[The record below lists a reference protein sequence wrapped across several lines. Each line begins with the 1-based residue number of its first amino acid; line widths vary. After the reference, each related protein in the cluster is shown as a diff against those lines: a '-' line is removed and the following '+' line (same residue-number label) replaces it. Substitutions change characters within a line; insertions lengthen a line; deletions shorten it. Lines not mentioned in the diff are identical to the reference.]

1 MERQLIKVAKELNVG
16 MGTVVEFLS
25 GKGFEIE
32 NRPISK
38 VTDSMYDAL
47 NKKFSDSKADKAKAD
62 QIEFGIRPMP
72 PTPQSRPTNP
82 SVTTPN
88 LERRPVTIG
97 SLTSRPEEKPTVVVE
112 KQGLPDVIE
121 RPKIVLPK
129 IIGRIDL
136 SPKKEEPKPQPQA
149 KVEVKPVVPQPTQPQ
164 TPRIDQKPNE
174 QPRDGQQGNNQ
185 QGGGQRNDQPRRDG
199 QQGGGNR
206 DGQPRR
212 DGQQGGGN
220 RDGQP
225 RRDGQQGG
233 GNRDGQPRTDQ
244 PRRDGQQGGGNRDG
258 QPRNDQPR
266 RDGQQGGGNRDG
278 QPRNDQ
284 PRRDGQQGGGNRDG
298 QPRTDQPRR
307 DGQQGG
313 GNRDGQPRRDGQQG
327 GGNRDGQPR
336 RDGQQG
342 GGRDGRR
349 DGQGGGNRDGRRD
362 GQPRNDQRRDGS
374 VSGAPVIQ
382 PRVELPKVP
391 VVEAP
396 VVERV
401 DPEAELIRAEA
412 PQLKGLNIKGK
423 IDVNKFIE
431 REKEERNLE
440 RNRRRERERD
450 RRNGGPNMN
459 PAGGTGG
466 QNTEGGRNNGGNAG
480 GNVNESS
487 EAKRRRLRK
496 PVVGATGG
504 AGAAQQGGQGQG
516 QGGGNRGGGQG
527 QGQQGGGNRTGGG
540 QGQGQ
545 QGGGQG
551 GYQGN
556 RTGGGQGGQ
565 QGGGGNRT
573 GGNGQGFQRNDNR
586 GGGYQ
591 GNRPNNNGPQVPQ
604 SNEVTQAQIE
614 AKIKETMA
622 RLNIGGK
629 NKGQKVR
636 RDKREKFRE
645 KEEMRQQAEDGGKLQ
660 VAEFI
665 SVSDLANLMDVGATD
680 VIKTCMGM
688 GYFVNLNQRLD
699 AELIEVI
706 AGEFGH
712 EVEFV
717 SAEEQVAVVEEEPD
731 APEDLVFRSP
741 VVTIMGHVDHG
752 KTSLLDNVRKADVA
766 TGEAGGITQHI
777 GAYEVKL
784 ADGKKITFLDTPG
797 HEAFTAMRARGA
809 KVTDVAV
816 IIISADDSIMPQT
829 REAISHAQAANVPII
844 FAINKIDK
852 AGADPER
859 IKGELAQMNLLV
871 ESWGGKYQSQDIS
884 AKKGD
889 GVPEL
894 LEKILLE
901 AELLDLKAN
910 PKKRASG
917 TVIEASLDKG
927 RGYVT
932 KMLVQAGTLKIGDA
946 LVAGETAGK
955 VKAMFNE
962 RGQKVLKAGPS
973 TPVLV
978 LGLSGAPQA
987 GEIFKVMEKES
998 DAKEIANKR
1007 SQIVREQS
1015 ARSTKRISLDEIG
1028 RRLALGTF
1036 KELNLIIK
1044 GDVDGSVEALADSL
1058 LKQSQETVAV
1068 RVIHKAVGAI
1078 TESDILLASA
1088 SDAIIVGFQ
1097 VRPSPNA
1104 KKLAER
1110 EGVEIKTYSIIYEAI
1125 NEIRSA
1131 IEGMLEPTKEEKV
1144 TSTIEVREVFKITK
1158 VGTVAGCYVQEG
1170 KADRKNH
1177 LRVIR
1182 DGIVI
1187 FPVKENALGSL
1198 ASLKRFKDDVK
1209 EVKFGFEC
1217 GLMIDNFNDIE
1228 VGDFIETYEIIEVK
1242 QKLAKL

>member
-16 MGTVVEFLS
+16 MGTVVEFLQ

-38 VTDSMYDAL
+38 VTDPMYDAL
-47 NKKFSDSKADKAKAD
+47 SKKFSDSKADKEKAD
-62 QIEFGIRPMP
+62 QIAFGVRPMQ
-72 PTPQSRPTNP
+72 PTPQSRPTTP
-82 SVTTPN
+82 SVSTPP
-88 LERRPVTIG
+88 LERRTVTIG
-97 SLTSRPEEKPTVVVE
+97 SLTGKPAEEKPVVTVTVE
-112 KQGLPDVIE
+112 KPALPDVIE
-121 RPKIVLPK
+121 RPKIVVPK
-129 IIGRIDL
+129 ILGKIDL
-136 SPKKEEPKPQPQA
+136 TPRKEEPRPQQRTD
-149 KVEVKPVVPQPTQPQ
+149 VKPTQPQ
-164 TPRIDQKPNE
+164 
-174 QPRDGQQGNNQ
+174 QPRN
-185 QGGGQRNDQPRRDG
+185 NDQPRRDG
-199 QQGGGNR
+199 QQ
-206 DGQPRR
+206 PR
-212 DGQQGGGN
+212 N
-220 RDGQP
+220 
-225 RRDGQQGG
+225 
-233 GNRDGQPRTDQ
+233 NDQ
-244 PRRDGQQGGGNRDG
+244 PRRDGQQPRNNDQPRRDG
-258 QPRNDQPR
+258 QQPRNDQPR
-266 RDGQQGGGNRDG
+266 RDGQQPRNDQPRRDG
-278 QPRNDQ
+278 QQPRNDQ
-284 PRRDGQQGGGNRDG
+284 PRRDGQQ
-298 QPRTDQPRR
+298 PRNDQPRR
-307 DGQQGG
+307 DGQQPR
-313 GNRDGQPRRDGQQG
+313 NDQPRRDGQR
-327 GGNRDGQPR
+327 NDR
-336 RDGQQG
+336 RD
-342 GGRDGRR
+342 
-349 DGQGGGNRDGRRD
+349 N
-362 GQPRNDQRRDGS
+362 QPYIPRPELLK
-374 VSGAPVIQ
+374 APVIE
-382 PRVELPKVP
+382 PIVLDPAEI
-391 VVEAP
+391 EA
-396 VVERV
+396 
-401 DPEAELIRAEA
+401 AELIRAEA
-412 PQLKGLNIKGK
+412 PQLRGLNIKGK

-450 RRNGGPNMN
+450 RRNGGPNMT
-459 PAGGTGG
+459 PAGG
-466 QNTEGGRNNGGNAG
+466 QVSEGNRNAG
-480 GNVNESS
+480 ESS
-487 EAKRRRLRK
+487 ESKRRRLRK
-496 PVVGATGG
+496 PVVGGTGTGATGG
-504 AGAAQQGGQGQG
+504 AQQGAGTGQQG
-516 QGGGNRGGGQG
+516 GGGNRTGG
-527 QGQQGGGNRTGGG
+527 GQQGGGNRTGGG
-540 QGQGQ
+540 GQ
-545 QGGGQG
+545 QGGGNRTGGQQG
-551 GYQGN
+551 GGTGYQGGGN
-556 RTGGGQGGQ
+556 RTGGGQQGGGTGYQ
-565 QGGGGNRT
+565 GGGNRT
-573 GGNGQGFQRNDNR
+573 GG
-586 GGGYQ
+586 
-591 GNRPNNNGPQVPQ
+591 GNRPNGNNNRPSNNTPQTPQ

-645 KEEMRQQAEDGGKLQ
+645 KEEMRQQAEQGGKLQ

-665 SVSDLANLMDVGATD
+665 SVSDLASLMDVGATD

-717 SAEEQVAVVEEEPD
+717 SAEEQVAVMEEEPD
-731 APEDLVFRSP
+731 APEDLIFRSP

-829 REAISHAQAANVPII
+829 REAISHAQAAGVPIV

-910 PKKRASG
+910 PNKRASG

-1007 SQIVREQS
+1007 AQIVREQS
-1015 ARSTKRISLDEIG
+1015 ARSTKRISLEEIG

-1125 NEIRSA
+1125 SEIRSA

-1144 TSTIEVREVFKITK
+1144 TSTIEVRDVFKITK

-1170 KADRKNH
+1170 KVERKNH

-1187 FPVKENALGSL
+1187 FPVKENQLGGL

-1242 QKLAKL
+1242 QKLAKQ

>member
-16 MGTVVEFLS
+16 MGTVVEFLT

-38 VTDSMYDAL
+38 VTDPMYDAL
-47 NKKFSDSKADKAKAD
+47 SKKFSDSKADKEKAD
-62 QIEFGIRPMP
+62 QIAFGVRPMQS
-72 PTPQSRPTNP
+72 TPQSRPTTP
-82 SVTTPN
+82 SVTAPPA
-88 LERRPVTIG
+88 ERRTVTIG
-97 SLTSRPEEKPTVVVE
+97 SISGKPTEEKPVVVAE
-112 KQGLPDVIE
+112 KQPLPDFIE

-129 IIGRIDL
+129 IVGRIDL
-136 SPKKEEPKPQPQA
+136 TPKKEEPKPQPKA
-149 KVEVKPVVPQPTQPQ
+149 DVKPAQPQ
-164 TPRIDQKPNE
+164 
-174 QPRDGQQGNNQ
+174 QPRDGQQP
-185 QGGGQRNDQPRRDG
+185 RNDQPRRDG
-199 QQGGGNR
+199 QQPR
-206 DGQPRR
+206 DGQPPRTDQPRR
-212 DGQQGGGN
+212 DGQQPRN
-220 RDGQP
+220 DQP
-225 RRDGQQGG
+225 RRDGQQPR
-233 GNRDGQPRTDQ
+233 NDQPRRDGQQPRTDQ
-244 PRRDGQQGGGNRDG
+244 PRRDGQQPRTDQPRRDG
-258 QPRNDQPR
+258 QQPRNDQPRTDQPRRDGQQPRNDQPR
-266 RDGQQGGGNRDG
+266 RDGQQPRNDQPRRDG
-278 QPRNDQ
+278 QQPRNDQ
-284 PRRDGQQGGGNRDG
+284 PRRDGQQ
-298 QPRTDQPRR
+298 
-307 DGQQGG
+307 
-313 GNRDGQPRRDGQQG
+313 
-327 GGNRDGQPR
+327 
-336 RDGQQG
+336 
-342 GGRDGRR
+342 
-349 DGQGGGNRDGRRD
+349 
-362 GQPRNDQRRDGS
+362 PRNDQRRDGGQRNDQRRDQPFIPRPE
-374 VSGAPVIQ
+374 VLKAPVI
-382 PRVELPKVP
+382 EP
-391 VVEAP
+391 VIIDP
-396 VVERV
+396 V
-401 DPEAELIRAEA
+401 DLEAELIRAEA
-412 PQLKGLNIKGK
+412 PQLRGLNIKGK

-459 PAGGTGG
+459 PAGAAG
-466 QNTEGGRNNGGNAG
+466 QNTEGGNRNAGNA
-480 GNVNESS
+480 NESS
-487 EAKRRRLRK
+487 ESRRRRLRK
-496 PVVGATGG
+496 PPLAANGTAGTGTGQQG
-504 AGAAQQGGQGQG
+504 AGTGQQGAG
-516 QGGGNRGGGQG
+516 QGGGNRQGGTQGGGNRQGGGQG
-527 QGQQGGGNRTGGG
+527 GGNRQGGTQGGGQQGGNQQGTGTGTGYQGGGNRTGGG
-540 QGQGQ
+540 T
-545 QGGGQG
+545 
-551 GYQGN
+551 GYQ
-556 RTGGGQGGQ
+556 
-565 QGGGGNRT
+565 GGGNRT
-573 GGNGQGFQRNDNR
+573 GGGT
-586 GGGYQ
+586 GYQ
-591 GNRPNNNGPQVPQ
+591 GGGNRTGGGNRPSTPATPQ

-636 RDKREKFRE
+636 RGKREKFRE
-645 KEEMRQQAEDGGKLQ
+645 KEEMRQQAEQGGKLQ

-665 SVSDLANLMDVGATD
+665 SVSDLASLMDVGATD

-717 SAEEQVAVVEEEPD
+717 SAEEQVAVIEEEPD
-731 APEDLVFRSP
+731 SPEDLIFRSP

-816 IIISADDSIMPQT
+816 VIISADDSIMPQT
-829 REAISHAQAANVPII
+829 REAISHAQAAGVPMI

-859 IKGELAQMNLLV
+859 IKNELAQMNLLV

-884 AKKGD
+884 AKKGT

-910 PKKRASG
+910 PNKRASG

-1097 VRPSPNA
+1097 VRPSINA

-1125 NEIRSA
+1125 SEIRSA

-1170 KADRKNH
+1170 KADRKNY

-1182 DGIVI
+1182 NGIVI
-1187 FPVKENALGSL
+1187 FPVKENQLGTL

-1228 VGDFIETYEIIEVK
+1228 VGDFVETYEIIEVK
-1242 QKLAKL
+1242 QKLAKQ

>member
-16 MGTVVEFLS
+16 MGTVVEFLT

-38 VTDSMYDAL
+38 VTDPMYDAL
-47 NKKFSDSKADKAKAD
+47 SKKFSDSKADKEKAD
-62 QIEFGIRPMP
+62 QIAFGVRPMQ
-72 PTPQSRPTNP
+72 PTPQSRPTTP
-82 SVTTPN
+82 SVTTPPA
-88 LERRPVTIG
+88 ERRTVTIG
-97 SLTSRPEEKPTVVVE
+97 SISGKPTEEKPVVAAE
-112 KQGLPDVIE
+112 KPALPDFIE

-129 IIGRIDL
+129 IVGKIDL
-136 SPKKEEPKPQPQA
+136 TQKKEEPKPQPKADA
-149 KVEVKPVVPQPTQPQ
+149 KPAQPQ
-164 TPRIDQKPNE
+164 L
-174 QPRDGQQGNNQ
+174 PRDGQQP
-185 QGGGQRNDQPRRDG
+185 RNDQPRRDG
-199 QQGGGNR
+199 Q
-206 DGQPRR
+206 
-212 DGQQGGGN
+212 
-220 RDGQP
+220 
-225 RRDGQQGG
+225 
-233 GNRDGQPRTDQ
+233 QPRTDQ
-244 PRRDGQQGGGNRDG
+244 PRRDGQQPRNDQPRRDG
-258 QPRNDQPR
+258 QQPRTDQPRRDGQQPRTDQPRRDGQQPRTDQPRRDGQPPRNDQPRRDGQPPRTDQPRRDGQQPRTDQPRRDGQQPRNDQPR
-266 RDGQQGGGNRDG
+266 RDGQQ
-278 QPRNDQ
+278 
-284 PRRDGQQGGGNRDG
+284 
-298 QPRTDQPRR
+298 
-307 DGQQGG
+307 
-313 GNRDGQPRRDGQQG
+313 
-327 GGNRDGQPR
+327 
-336 RDGQQG
+336 
-342 GGRDGRR
+342 
-349 DGQGGGNRDGRRD
+349 
-362 GQPRNDQRRDGS
+362 PRNDQRRDGQRNDRRDNQPIPIRPELLK
-374 VSGAPVIQ
+374 APVM
-382 PRVELPKVP
+382 EP
-391 VVEAP
+391 VIIDP
-396 VVERV
+396 V
-401 DPEAELIRAEA
+401 DAEAELIRAEA
-412 PQLKGLNIKGK
+412 PLLRGLNIKGK

-450 RRNGGPNMN
+450 RRNGGPSMN
-459 PAGGTGG
+459 AAGGAG
-466 QNTEGGRNNGGNAG
+466 QNTEGGNRNAGNAG
-480 GNVNESS
+480 ESS
-487 EAKRRRLRK
+487 ESRRRRLRK
-496 PVVGATGG
+496 PPLAANGTGG
-504 AGAAQQGGQGQG
+504 AGAAQQGGAGT
-516 QGGGNRGGGQG
+516 
-527 QGQQGGGNRTGGG
+527 GQQGGGNRTGGG
-540 QGQGQ
+540 GQGGGNRTGGGGQ
-545 QGGGQG
+545 QG
-551 GYQGN
+551 GN
-556 RTGGGQGGQ
+556 RTGGGQQGGNQ
-565 QGGGGNRT
+565 QGGTGTGYQGGGNRT
-573 GGNGQGFQRNDNR
+573 GGGT
-586 GGGYQ
+586 GYQ
-591 GNRPNNNGPQVPQ
+591 GGGNRTGGGTGTGYQGGNNRAGGNNRVGGNTPAVPQ

-636 RDKREKFRE
+636 RGKREKFRE

-665 SVSDLANLMDVGATD
+665 SVSDLASLMDVGATD

-717 SAEEQVAVVEEEPD
+717 SAEEQVSVVEEEPD

-816 IIISADDSIMPQT
+816 VIISADDSIMPQT
-829 REAISHAQAANVPII
+829 REAISHAQAAGVPMI

-871 ESWGGKYQSQDIS
+871 ESWGGKFQSQDIS

-910 PKKRASG
+910 PNKRASG

-1125 NEIRSA
+1125 SEIRSA

-1170 KADRKNH
+1170 KADRKNY

-1182 DGIVI
+1182 QGIVV
-1187 FPVKENALGSL
+1187 FPVKENQLGTL

-1228 VGDFIETYEIIEVK
+1228 VGDFVETYEIIEVK
-1242 QKLAKL
+1242 QKLAKQ

>member
-16 MGTVVEFLS
+16 MSTVVEFLS

-62 QIEFGIRPMP
+62 QIEFGIRPTP

-97 SLTSRPEEKPTVVVE
+97 SLTSRPEEKPTVTVE

-136 SPKKEEPKPQPQA
+136 TPKKEEPKPQPQP
-149 KVEVKPVVPQPTQPQ
+149 KVEAQPTVTPPTPQ
-164 TPRIDQKPNE
+164 TPRIESKPNE
-174 QPRDGQQGNNQ
+174 PVRDGQQSGGNRDGQPRRDGQQGGGNRDGQPRRDGQQGSGNRDGQPRRDGQ
-185 QGGGQRNDQPRRDG
+185 QGGGNRDGQPRNDQPRRDG

-225 RRDGQQGG
+225 R
-233 GNRDGQPRTDQ
+233 NDQ

-298 QPRTDQPRR
+298 QPR
-307 DGQQGG
+307 
-313 GNRDGQPRRDGQQG
+313 
-327 GGNRDGQPR
+327 

-349 DGQGGGNRDGRRD
+349 DGRDGGQRRD
-362 GQPRNDQRRDGS
+362 GQPRNDQRREGGGS
-374 VSGAPVIQ
+374 SAPVIQ

-391 VVEAP
+391 VIEAP
-396 VVERV
+396 VVERP

-466 QNTEGGRNNGGNAG
+466 QNTEGGRNNGSNAG
-480 GNVNESS
+480 GNANESS

-496 PVVGATGG
+496 PIAGATGG

-527 QGQQGGGNRTGGG
+527 QQGGGGNRTGGG

-545 QGGGQG
+545 QGGG
-551 GYQGN
+551 GN
-556 RTGGGQGGQ
+556 RTGGGQGQGQ
-565 QGGGGNRT
+565 QGGGGGNRG

-629 NKGQKVR
+629 SKGQKVR

-932 KMLVQAGTLKIGDA
+932 KMLVQTGTLKIGDA

-1007 SQIVREQS
+1007 AQIVREQS

-1170 KADRKNH
+1170 KVERKNH
-1177 LRVIR
+1177 LRIIR

-1187 FPVKENALGSL
+1187 FPVKENALGNF

>member
-16 MGTVVEFLS
+16 MGTVVEFLT

-38 VTDSMYDAL
+38 VTDPMYDAL
-47 NKKFSDSKADKAKAD
+47 SKKFSDSKADKEKAD
-62 QIEFGIRPMP
+62 QIAFGVRPMQ
-72 PTPQSRPTNP
+72 PTPQSRATTP
-82 SVTTPN
+82 SVTTAPF
-88 LERRPVTIG
+88 ERRTVTIG
-97 SLTSRPEEKPTVVVE
+97 SLTGKPTEEKPVVAVE
-112 KQGLPDVIE
+112 KPALPDVIE
-121 RPKIVLPK
+121 RPKIVVPK
-129 IIGRIDL
+129 ILGRIDL
-136 SPKKEEPKPQPQA
+136 TPKKEEAQPQPKA
-149 KVEVKPVVPQPTQPQ
+149 DVKPAQPQ
-164 TPRIDQKPNE
+164 
-174 QPRDGQQGNNQ
+174 QP
-185 QGGGQRNDQPRRDG
+185 RNDQPRRDG
-199 QQGGGNR
+199 Q
-206 DGQPRR
+206 
-212 DGQQGGGN
+212 
-220 RDGQP
+220 
-225 RRDGQQGG
+225 
-233 GNRDGQPRTDQ
+233 QPRTDQ
-244 PRRDGQQGGGNRDG
+244 PRRDGQQPRNDQPRRDG
-258 QPRNDQPR
+258 QQPRTDQPRRDGQQPRTDQPRRDGQQPRIDQPRRDGQQPRNDQPR
-266 RDGQQGGGNRDG
+266 RDGQQ
-278 QPRNDQ
+278 PRNDQ
-284 PRRDGQQGGGNRDG
+284 PRRDGQ

-307 DGQQGG
+307 DGQQ
-313 GNRDGQPRRDGQQG
+313 
-327 GGNRDGQPR
+327 
-336 RDGQQG
+336 
-342 GGRDGRR
+342 
-349 DGQGGGNRDGRRD
+349 
-362 GQPRNDQRRDGS
+362 PRNDQRRDGQRNDRRDNQPYIPRPELLK
-374 VSGAPVIQ
+374 APVI
-382 PRVELPKVP
+382 EP
-391 VVEAP
+391 VIIEP
-396 VVERV
+396 V

-412 PQLKGLNIKGK
+412 PQLRGLHIKGK

-450 RRNGGPNMN
+450 RRNGGPNMT
-459 PAGGTGG
+459 PAGG
-466 QNTEGGRNNGGNAG
+466 QVTEGGRVG
-480 GNVNESS
+480 ESN

-496 PVVGATGG
+496 PIVGTAGAGTAG
-504 AGAAQQGGQGQG
+504 AGAGQQNGGGNRTGGG
-516 QGGGNRGGGQG
+516 QGGGNRQG
-527 QGQQGGGNRTGGG
+527 GQQGGGNRTGGG
-540 QGQGQ
+540 Q
-545 QGGGQG
+545 QGGGT
-551 GYQGN
+551 GYQ
-556 RTGGGQGGQ
+556 
-565 QGGGGNRT
+565 GGGNRT
-573 GGNGQGFQRNDNR
+573 GGGSGT
-586 GGGYQ
+586 GYQ
-591 GNRPNNNGPQVPQ
+591 GGGNRTGGGSGTGYQGGGNRTGGGNRPSTPATPQ

-636 RDKREKFRE
+636 RDKRERFRE
-645 KEEMRQQAEDGGKLQ
+645 KEELRQQAEDGGKLQ

-706 AGEFGH
+706 ASEFGH

-731 APEDLVFRSP
+731 APEDLLFRSP

-829 REAISHAQAANVPII
+829 REAISHAQAAGVPII

-910 PKKRASG
+910 PNKRASG

-1007 SQIVREQS
+1007 AQIVREQS
-1015 ARSTKRISLDEIG
+1015 ARSTKRISLEEIG

-1125 NEIRSA
+1125 SEIRSA

-1170 KADRKNH
+1170 KAERKNH

-1187 FPVKENALGSL
+1187 FPVKENQLGSL

-1242 QKLAKL
+1242 QKLAKQ

>member
-16 MGTVVEFLS
+16 MGTVVEFLT
-25 GKGFEIE
+25 GKGFEID

-38 VTDSMYDAL
+38 VTDPMYDAL
-47 NKKFSDSKADKAKAD
+47 SKKFSDSKADKEKAD
-62 QIEFGIRPMP
+62 QIAFGVRPMQA
-72 PTPQSRPTNP
+72 TQQSRPTNP
-82 SVTTPN
+82 SVMTPPA
-88 LERRPVTIG
+88 ERRTVSIG
-97 SLTSRPEEKPTVVVE
+97 SLTNKPAEDKPVVTVEKPT
-112 KQGLPDVIE
+112 LPDVIE

-129 IIGRIDL
+129 IVGRIDL
-136 SPKKEEPKPQPQA
+136 TPKKDESQANVKPAQPQ
-149 KVEVKPVVPQPTQPQ
+149 
-164 TPRIDQKPNE
+164 
-174 QPRDGQQGNNQ
+174 QPRDGQQPRN
-185 QGGGQRNDQPRRDG
+185 NDQPRRDG
-199 QQGGGNR
+199 
-206 DGQPRR
+206 
-212 DGQQGGGN
+212 
-220 RDGQP
+220 
-225 RRDGQQGG
+225 
-233 GNRDGQPRTDQ
+233 
-244 PRRDGQQGGGNRDG
+244 G

-266 RDGQQGGGNRDG
+266 RDGQQPRSDQPRRDGQQPRVDQPRRDGQQPRSDQPRRDGQQPRSDQPRRDGQQPRSDQPRRDGG

-284 PRRDGQQGGGNRDG
+284 PRRDGQQ
-298 QPRTDQPRR
+298 PRSDQPRR
-307 DGQQGG
+307 DGQQRSDQQR
-313 GNRDGQPRRDGQQG
+313 RDGQRNDQPRRD
-327 GGNRDGQPR
+327 NQPYT
-336 RDGQQG
+336 
-342 GGRDGRR
+342 
-349 DGQGGGNRDGRRD
+349 
-362 GQPRNDQRRDGS
+362 PRPELLK
-374 VSGAPVIQ
+374 APVIE
-382 PRVELPKVP
+382 PII
-391 VVEAP
+391 
-396 VVERV
+396 V
-401 DPEAELIRAEA
+401 DPVDLEAELIRAEA
-412 PQLKGLNIKGK
+412 PQLRGLNIKGK

-459 PAGGTGG
+459 AAGGTAG
-466 QNTEGGRNNGGNAG
+466 QNTEGGRNSS
-480 GNVNESS
+480 ESS
-487 EAKRRRLRK
+487 ESRRRRLRK
-496 PVVGATGG
+496 PVAANGTAGT
-504 AGAAQQGGQGQG
+504 GAAQQGAGAGQ
-516 QGGGNRGGGQG
+516 
-527 QGQQGGGNRTGGG
+527 QQGGGNRTGGG
-540 QGQGQ
+540 QQG
-545 QGGGQG
+545 
-551 GYQGN
+551 GN
-556 RTGGGQGGQ
+556 RTGGGGGQ
-565 QGGGGNRT
+565 QGGNRTAGAGGQQGGNRT
-573 GGNGQGFQRNDNR
+573 GGGT
-586 GGGYQ
+586 GYQ
-591 GNRPNNNGPQVPQ
+591 GGNRTGGGTGYQGGNRTGGGNRPGNNAPQTPQ
-604 SNEVTQAQIE
+604 SNEISQAQIE

-636 RDKREKFRE
+636 RDKREKLRE
-645 KEEMRQQAEDGGKLQ
+645 KEELRQQAEDGGKLQ

-706 AGEFGH
+706 ASEFGH

-717 SAEEQVAVVEEEPD
+717 SAEEQVAVIEEEPD
-731 APEDLVFRSP
+731 APEDLIFRSP

-809 KVTDVAV
+809 KVTDVAIV
-816 IIISADDSIMPQT
+816 IISADDNIMPQT
-829 REAISHAQAANVPII
+829 REAISHAQAAGVPMI

-884 AKKGD
+884 AKKGT

-962 RGQKVLKAGPS
+962 RGEKVLKAGPS

-1097 VRPSPNA
+1097 VRPSINA

-1125 NEIRSA
+1125 SEIRSA

-1170 KADRKNH
+1170 KADRKNY

-1182 DGIVI
+1182 NGIVI
-1187 FPVKENALGSL
+1187 FPVKENQLGTL

-1228 VGDFIETYEIIEVK
+1228 VGDFVETYEIIEVK
-1242 QKLAKL
+1242 QKLAKQ

>member
-16 MGTVVEFLS
+16 MGTVVEFLT

-38 VTDSMYDAL
+38 VTDPMYDAL
-47 NKKFSDSKADKAKAD
+47 SKKFSDSKADKEKAD
-62 QIEFGIRPMP
+62 QIAFGVRPMQA
-72 PTPQSRPTNP
+72 TPQSRPTNP
-82 SVTTPN
+82 SVMTPPA
-88 LERRPVTIG
+88 ERRTVSIG
-97 SLTSRPEEKPTVVVE
+97 SLINKPAEDKPVVAVEKPT
-112 KQGLPDVIE
+112 LPDVIE

-129 IIGRIDL
+129 IVGRIDL
-136 SPKKEEPKPQPQA
+136 TPKRDEPQTNGKPAQPQ
-149 KVEVKPVVPQPTQPQ
+149 
-164 TPRIDQKPNE
+164 
-174 QPRDGQQGNNQ
+174 QPRDGQQPRSNDQ
-185 QGGGQRNDQPRRDG
+185 PRRDGGQPRNDQPRRDG
-199 QQGGGNR
+199 GQPRN
-206 DGQPRR
+206 DQPRR
-212 DGQQGGGN
+212 DG
-220 RDGQP
+220 GQP
-225 RRDGQQGG
+225 RV
-233 GNRDGQPRTDQ
+233 DQ
-244 PRRDGQQGGGNRDG
+244 PRRDGQQPRSDQPRRDGQQPRSDQPRRDGQQPRSDQPRRDGG

-266 RDGQQGGGNRDG
+266 RDGQQ
-278 QPRNDQ
+278 PRSDQ
-284 PRRDGQQGGGNRDG
+284 PRRDGQQRSDQQRRDG
-298 QPRTDQPRR
+298 QRNDQPRR
-307 DGQQGG
+307 D
-313 GNRDGQPRRDGQQG
+313 NQPYT
-327 GGNRDGQPR
+327 PR
-336 RDGQQG
+336 
-342 GGRDGRR
+342 
-349 DGQGGGNRDGRRD
+349 
-362 GQPRNDQRRDGS
+362 PELLK
-374 VSGAPVIQ
+374 APVI
-382 PRVELPKVP
+382 EP
-391 VVEAP
+391 VIIDP
-396 VVERV
+396 V
-401 DPEAELIRAEA
+401 DLEAELIRAEA
-412 PQLKGLNIKGK
+412 PQLRGLNIKGK

-459 PAGGTGG
+459 AAGGTTGG
-466 QNTEGGRNNGGNAG
+466 QNTEGGRNA
-480 GNVNESS
+480 NESS
-487 EAKRRRLRK
+487 ESRRRRLRK
-496 PVVGATGG
+496 PVAANGTAGAGTAQQG
-504 AGAAQQGGQGQG
+504 AGAGQQGAGNRT
-516 QGGGNRGGGQG
+516 GGG
-527 QGQQGGGNRTGGG
+527 GQQGGGNRTGGG
-540 QGQGQ
+540 GQ
-545 QGGGQG
+545 Q
-551 GYQGN
+551 
-556 RTGGGQGGQ
+556 
-565 QGGGGNRT
+565 GGGNRT
-573 GGNGQGFQRNDNR
+573 GGGGQQGGGNR
-586 GGGYQ
+586 TGGGGTGYQ
-591 GNRPNNNGPQVPQ
+591 GGNRTGGGTGYQGGNRTGGGNRPGNNAPQTPQ
-604 SNEVTQAQIE
+604 STEISQAQIE

-636 RDKREKFRE
+636 RDKREKLRE
-645 KEEMRQQAEDGGKLQ
+645 KEELRQQAEDGGKLQ

-665 SVSDLANLMDVGATD
+665 SVSDLASLMDVGATD

-706 AGEFGH
+706 ASEFGH

-829 REAISHAQAANVPII
+829 REAISHAQAAGVPII

-910 PKKRASG
+910 PNKRASG

-1097 VRPSPNA
+1097 VRPSINA

-1125 NEIRSA
+1125 SEIRSA

-1170 KADRKNH
+1170 KADRKNY

-1182 DGIVI
+1182 NGIVI
-1187 FPVKENALGSL
+1187 FPVKENQLGTL

-1228 VGDFIETYEIIEVK
+1228 VGDFVETYEIIEVK
-1242 QKLAKL
+1242 QKLAKQ